1 MTTLERLCIACR
13 KTVCMRQ
20 CWVDHDEL
28 LSVRC
33 LDDLLL
39 ATVAK
44 VVAFRLFSV
53 RPFIDPHQNI
63 LAACIQL
70 LC

>member
-1 MTTLERLCIACR
+1 
-13 KTVCMRQ
+13 MRQ